1 MFCRGKFNKKKNKK
15 QKLIDNDEKLL
26 IFAARKDKDLKR

>member
-1 MFCRGKFNKKKNKK
+1 MFCRGKLKIKINKR
-15 QKLIDNDEKLL
+15 QKMIDNDEKLL